1 MPRRSLSCARCSC
14 CDAQCLHT
22 AAIVD
27 ACAALV
33 TLAPIEPSSGPET
46 ADGGKHHVAPRR
58 IRRPKVLFGLSLL
71 VVSALALPLAFLLT
85 EAAGSGTTGVWHLI
99 WRSLTVDLLWNTVR
113 LTVVVTILCAVIGT
127 LSAYGVERT
136 DLPGRHI
143 WAVLVVIPF
152 AIPDFIVSFGWN
164 SLSTWVVGFRGAVLV
179 MTLAVYPL
187 VYLPVAASL
196 RGADP
201 GQEEIARS
209 LGASGLTTFF
219 RITLGQARRA
229 ILGGCLLV
237 ALVIIAEYGAFE
249 ILGYQTF
256 TTEIFSEFKIGFDT
270 ASACALS
277 LVLVLLSLIVLVG
290 ERSARGSARIDRSG
304 PGVQRVLTR
313 RHLGRAKVPVFL
325 AYGLL
330 VAAGLGVP
338 VGSSIYWIFEGGA
351 HELGGVPLG
360 AAALHT
366 AGYSAAAALVATV
379 MALPVALLVV
389 RHPGRLHLLLER
401 TTFLGLGMPG
411 LVVGLALSY
420 FSEQHAD
427 GFGYQSAAMLV
438 FAYAL
443 LFFPLALVCVR
454 ASIVHAPVELE
465 QVAGSLGIPRFGVF
479 VRVTL
484 PLISPGLGAAFC
496 LVFLS
501 AVTELTATLILI
513 PTGVQTLATQ
523 FWAYQQNLSYGQAAP
538 FALVIIAIAAVPS
551 YVLARFFDRLP
562 ARGGDGPFQGVM
574 T

>member
-1 MPRRSLSCARCSC
+1 
-14 CDAQCLHT
+14 
-22 AAIVD
+22 
-27 ACAALV
+27 
-33 TLAPIEPSSGPET
+33 
-46 ADGGKHHVAPRR
+46 
-58 IRRPKVLFGLSLL
+58 
-71 VVSALALPLAFLLT
+71 
-85 EAAGSGTTGVWHLI
+85 
-99 WRSLTVDLLWNTVR
+99 
-113 LTVVVTILCAVIGT
+113 
-127 LSAYGVERT
+127 
-136 DLPGRHI
+136 
-143 WAVLVVIPF
+143 
-152 AIPDFIVSFGWN
+152 
-164 SLSTWVVGFRGAVLV
+164 
-179 MTLAVYPL
+179 
-187 VYLPVAASL
+187 
-196 RGADP
+196 
-201 GQEEIARS
+201 
-209 LGASGLTTFF
+209 
-219 RITLGQARRA
+219 
-229 ILGGCLLV
+229 
-237 ALVIIAEYGAFE
+237 
-249 ILGYQTF
+249 
-256 TTEIFSEFKIGFDT
+256 
-270 ASACALS
+270 
-277 LVLVLLSLIVLVG
+277 
-290 ERSARGSARIDRSG
+290 
-304 PGVQRVLTR
+304 
-313 RHLGRAKVPVFL
+313 
-325 AYGLL
+325 
-330 VAAGLGVP
+330 
-338 VGSSIYWIFEGGA
+338 
-351 HELGGVPLG
+351 VPLG

-366 AGYSAAAALVATV
+366 AGYSAAAALIATV

-427 GFGYQSAAMLV
+427 GFGYQSAPMLV

-465 QVAGSLGIPRFGVF
+465 QVAGSLGIARFGVF

-562 ARGGDGPFQGVM
+562 ARRGDGPFQGVM